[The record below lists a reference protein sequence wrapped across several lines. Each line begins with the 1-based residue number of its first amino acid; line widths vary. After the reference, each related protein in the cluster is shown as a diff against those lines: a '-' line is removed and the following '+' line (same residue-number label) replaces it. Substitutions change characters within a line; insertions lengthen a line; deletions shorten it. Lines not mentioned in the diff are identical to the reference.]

1 MTGDTSRSQLMT
13 QLEVLLRRGVSVVV
27 EGQFGSGKT
36 ESLRLAARALE
47 PDRSIVRLRGTP
59 RGRETPYL
67 ALGDLVRVGAGRS
80 PHPAVVYAQLS
91 TRLRDLTSD
100 RPVILLIDNFDFLDP
115 HSRALCAMVL
125 DMPAVSLL
133 VSCNRVD
140 DSPEI
145 RAAVNSG
152 AMEPLTLTAL
162 SVDEGRTVIE
172 RFLGGRVSTSVANSL
187 HAHSRGNGRILTML
201 AAHARENGNIA
212 DVDGLWRTTAH
223 YAEPFTSGSLRSGLA
238 VLQSRLNADERAALE
253 VLAAAGSVHIDV
265 LARYCDM
272 QALERLQH
280 EGMVEARD
288 GGNTYWLHS
297 KGLAHILRQTLG
309 NARSREVWTTIV
321 EPGMSQRGVR
331 PPGANI
337 VWALQRGIEVNDA
350 ALLAAADDAIRA
362 YSPRIALDLVSAVK
376 WRTGLA
382 VRMQAEAHWFL
393 GQYEQGLR
401 ALTGQAQD
409 QVRGQEQSPEA
420 PMVPTADEAA
430 LRSLVQSV
438 FAAREATPE
447 DVAGDTVAQLLAHRR
462 TGNYRALL
470 ELYRSITLPAGSE
483 SRYLVTML
491 AAEAYAACGDSA
503 RARLLTI
510 ECGLVAGNVRSAVV
524 REIGETAHYRV
535 LFLNG
540 EWRALSDLLTHN
552 VLRRPGRL
560 LFGEQSTLLLPRLI
574 AREPR
579 AGVVGGEQ
587 SAPSPADMFGWFLE
601 RSADLF
607 TVHDT
612 VDHMVA
618 QFKELAGDRRLTG
631 LLGLQLFALGSLVL
645 LQGDGASE
653 PSSKD
658 DFNELDLRR
667 LERCARSTTGPL
679 ARQLGML
686 ADGLL
691 SDEPATLV
699 RAAQAAA
706 RQGNTGLST
715 VAATLASR
723 TAGRIRQ
730 PEIQR
735 AAQELVPGSEAQPD
749 VPGEAAM
756 LTRRERQVVDL
767 AMSSSKNS
775 EIAAVLGI
783 SPRTA
788 ERHLQNA
795 YRKLGVSTREELRRA
810 LQSPDDSAE
819 SGGA

>member
-1 MTGDTSRSQLMT
+1 MTGDRTRGQLMT
-13 QLEVLLRRGVSVVV
+13 QLEVHLRRGVSVVV

-36 ESLRLAARALE
+36 ETLRLAARALE
-47 PDRSIVRLRGTP
+47 SDRNIVRLRGTP
-59 RGRETPYL
+59 RGSETAYL
-67 ALGDLVRVGAGRS
+67 ALGDLVRVGSGS
-80 PHPAVVYAQLS
+80 IPHPAVVFAQL
-91 TRLRDLTSD
+91 TARLRQLAED

-115 HSRALCAMVL
+115 QSMALCTMVL
-125 DMPAVSLL
+125 DMPAVTLL

-162 SVDEGRTVIE
+162 SVDEGRAVIE

-212 DVDGLWRTTAH
+212 HVDGLWRTTVH

-272 QALERLQH
+272 QALERLQR

-376 WRTGLA
+376 WRTGLSI
-382 VRMQAEAHWFL
+382 RMQAEAHWFL
-393 GQYEQGLR
+393 GQFEQGQRVL
-401 ALTGQAQD
+401 AGQAQH
-409 QVRGQEQSPEA
+409 PEA
-420 PMVPTADEAA
+420 STSPAVDEVA
-430 LRSLVQSV
+430 LSRLVRSV

-447 DVAGDTVAQLLAHRR
+447 GVAGDSVAQLLVHRR
-462 TGNYRALL
+462 TGNYRAML
-470 ELYRSITLPAGSE
+470 ELYRSITLPSGSD

-510 ECGLVAGNVRSAVV
+510 ECGLVAGNVRSGVV

-540 EWRALSDLLTHN
+540 EWRALSDLLTQN

-587 SAPSPADMFGWFLE
+587 SAASPADMFAWFLE

-631 LLGLQLFALGSLVL
+631 LFGLQLFALGSLVL
-645 LQGDGASE
+645 VQGEGDTD
-653 PSSKD
+653 PSSGE
-658 DFNELDLRR
+658 DFNELDLKR

-679 ARQLGML
+679 ARQLGLL

-691 SDEPATLV
+691 TGKPATLV

-749 VPGEAAM
+749 VPREAAM

-767 AMSSSKNS
+767 ARSSSKNS

-810 LQSPDDSAE
+810 LQPPDDAAE

>member
-1 MTGDTSRSQLMT
+1 MTGDRTRGQLMT
-13 QLEVLLRRGVSVVV
+13 HLEELLRRGVSVVV

-47 PDRSIVRLRGTP
+47 PDRNIVRLRGTP
-59 RGRETPYL
+59 RGSGTAYL
-67 ALGDLVRVGAGRS
+67 ALGDLVRVCSGS
-80 PHPAVVYAQLS
+80 IPHPAVVFAQLS
-91 TRLRDLTSD
+91 ARLRELAAD

-115 HSRALCAMVL
+115 QSMALCTMVL
-125 DMPAVSLL
+125 DMPAVTLL

-145 RAAVNSG
+145 RAAVNRG

-212 DVDGLWRTTAH
+212 HVDGLWRTTAH

-272 QALERLQH
+272 RALERLQR

-376 WRTGLA
+376 WRTGLSI
-382 VRMQAEAHWFL
+382 RMQAEAHWFL
-393 GQYEQGLR
+393 GQVEQGQR
-401 ALTGQAQD
+401 VLTGQ
-409 QVRGQEQSPEA
+409 EQTPEA
-420 PMVPTADEAA
+420 SASPAADEAA
-430 LRSLVQSV
+430 LSRLVRSV

-462 TGNYRALL
+462 TGNYRAML
-470 ELYRSITLPAGSE
+470 ELYRSITLPVGSD

-540 EWRALSDLLTHN
+540 EWRALSDLLTQN

-587 SAPSPADMFGWFLE
+587 SAASPADMFGWFLE

-631 LLGLQLFALGSLVL
+631 LFGLQLFALGSLVL
-645 LQGDGASE
+645 LQGDGNGD
-653 PSSKD
+653 PSSGD
-658 DFNELDLRR
+658 DFNELDLKR

-679 ARQLGML
+679 ARQLGLL

-691 SDEPATLV
+691 TGEPATLV

-749 VPGEAAM
+749 VPREAAM

-767 AMSSSKNS
+767 ARSSNKNS

-795 YRKLGVSTREELRRA
+795 YRKLGVSTRDQLRRA
-810 LQSPDDSAE
+810 LQPPGDAAE

>member
-1 MTGDTSRSQLMT
+1 MT
-13 QLEVLLRRGVSVVV
+13 QLEELLRRGVSVVV

-36 ESLRLAARALE
+36 ESLRVAARALE
-47 PDRSIVRLRGTP
+47 PDRNIVRLRGTP
-59 RGRETPYL
+59 RGSQTAYL
-67 ALGDLVRVGAGRS
+67 ALGDLVGFGTGGV
-80 PHPAVVYAQLS
+80 PHPATVFALLS
-91 TRLRDLTSD
+91 ARLHELAAD

-115 HSRALCAMVL
+115 QTRALCTMVL
-125 DMPAVSLL
+125 DLPSVTLL

-162 SVDEGRTVIE
+162 SVEEGRAVIE
-172 RFLGGRVSTSVANSL
+172 RFLGGEVSTSVANSL

-212 DVDGLWRTTAH
+212 HVDGLWRTTAH

-238 VLQSRLNADERAALE
+238 VLYSRLNADERAALE

-265 LARYCDM
+265 LARHCDM
-272 QALERLQH
+272 QALERLQR

-309 NARSREVWTTIV
+309 NARSREVWATIV
-321 EPGMSQRGVR
+321 EPGMSQRGAR

-337 VWALQRGIEVNDA
+337 VWALQRGIEVKDS
-350 ALLAAADDAIRA
+350 ALLAAADDALRA

-376 WRTGLA
+376 RRTGLS
-382 VRMQAEAHWFL
+382 VRMRAEAHWFL
-393 GQYEQGLR
+393 GQVEEGQRVLTRQTR
-401 ALTGQAQD
+401 A
-409 QVRGQEQSPEA
+409 SEA
-420 PMVPTADEAA
+420 PTAPAADEAA
-430 LRSLVQSV
+430 LSRLVRSV
-438 FAAREATPE
+438 FASRGAAAE
-447 DVAGDTVAQLLAHRR
+447 DVAGDAVAQLLAHRR
-462 TGNYRALL
+462 TGNYRAML
-470 ELYRSITLPAGSE
+470 ELYRTITLPVSLE

-510 ECGLVAGNVRSAVV
+510 EYGLVAGTVRSAVV
-524 REIGETAHYRV
+524 REIGETALYRV

-540 EWRALSDLLTHN
+540 EWRVLSDLLTQN
-552 VLRRPGRL
+552 ILRRPGRL
-560 LFGEQSTLLLPRLI
+560 LFGEQSTLLYPRLI

-587 SAPSPADMFGWFLE
+587 STASSADLFGWFLE
-601 RSADLF
+601 RCADLF
-607 TVHDT
+607 TVYDT
-612 VDHMVA
+612 VDHMVT

-631 LLGLQLFALGSLVL
+631 LFGLQLFALGSLVL
-645 LQGDGASE
+645 LQGEGDTD
-653 PSSKD
+653 PSSGD
-658 DFNELDLRR
+658 DFNELDLKR
-667 LERCARSTTGPL
+667 LDRCARSTTGAL
-679 ARQLGML
+679 ARQLGLL

-691 SDEPATLV
+691 TGEPATLV
-699 RAAQAAA
+699 RAAQGAA

-735 AAQELVPGSEAQPD
+735 AAQELVPGSEARPEMPAD
-749 VPGEAAM
+749 TEM

-775 EIAAVLGI
+775 EIAAALGI

-788 ERHLQNA
+788 ERHVQNA
-795 YRKLGVSTREELRRA
+795 YRKLGVSTREQLRRT
-810 LQSPDDSAE
+810 LQPSDDATE
-819 SGGA
+819 SGGV

>member
-1 MTGDTSRSQLMT
+1 MTGDKTRSQLVK
-13 QLEVLLRRGVSVVV
+13 QQEKLLRHGVSVAV

-36 ESLRLAARALE
+36 ETLRLAALALE
-47 PDRSIVRLRGTP
+47 ADRNIVRLRGTP
-59 RGRETPYL
+59 RGSESAYL
-67 ALGDLVRVGAGRS
+67 ALGDLVSVGSGAI
-80 PHPAVVYAQLS
+80 PHPAVVLARLSARLRELS
-91 TRLRDLTSD
+91 TD

-115 HSRALCAMVL
+115 QSRALCAMVL
-125 DMPAVSLL
+125 DIPSVTLL
-133 VSCNRVD
+133 VSCNRVE

-145 RAAVNSG
+145 RAAVNSR

-162 SVDEGRTVIE
+162 TVDEGRAVIE
-172 RFLGGRVSTSVANSL
+172 RFLDGKVSTSVANSL

-212 DVDGLWRTTAH
+212 QIDGVWRTTDH

-265 LARYCDM
+265 LARHCDM
-272 QALERLQH
+272 RALERLQR

-321 EPGMSQRGVR
+321 EPEMSQRGVR

-337 VWALQRGIEVNDA
+337 VWALQRGIEVNDT

-376 WRTGLA
+376 RRTGLSI
-382 VRMQAEAHWFL
+382 RMQAEAHWFL
-393 GQYEQGLR
+393 GQVREGQR
-401 ALTGQAQD
+401 ALTGQAQTTD
-409 QVRGQEQSPEA
+409 AST
-420 PMVPTADEAA
+420 VPTADEAA
-430 LRSLVQSV
+430 LSRLVWSI
-438 FAAREATPE
+438 FAAREAAPE
-447 DVAGDTVAQLLAHRR
+447 DVAGDAVGQLLAHRR
-462 TGNYRALL
+462 TGNYRAMLQ
-470 ELYRSITLPAGSE
+470 LYRSIPLPVGSE

-491 AAEAYAACGDSA
+491 AAEAHAVCGDSA

-510 ECGLVAGNVRSAVV
+510 ECGLVAGTVRSAVV

-535 LFLNG
+535 MFLNG
-540 EWRALSDLLTHN
+540 EWRALSDLLTQN

-560 LFGEQSTLLLPRLI
+560 LFGEQSTLLFPRLI

-587 SAPSPADMFGWFLE
+587 SVASPADMFGWFLE
-601 RSADLF
+601 RCADLF

-618 QFKELAGDRRLTG
+618 QFKELAGDKRLTG
-631 LLGLQLFALGSLVL
+631 LSGLQLFALGSLVL
-645 LQGDGASE
+645 LQGEGATD
-653 PSSKD
+653 PSSGD

-679 ARQLGML
+679 ARQLGLL

-691 SDEPATLV
+691 TGEPTTLV

-706 RQGNTGLST
+706 RQGNLGLST

-723 TAGRIRQ
+723 TAGRIRL
-730 PEIQR
+730 PEVQR
-735 AAQELVPGSEAQPD
+735 AAQELVPGSEVRPD
-749 VPGEAAM
+749 APGETAM

-795 YRKLGVSTREELRRA
+795 YRKLGVSTREELRGA
-810 LQSPDDSAE
+810 LQPPDDAVE